1 MSTGLAC
8 KCSSQRCCSPFS
20 RYVDCHLSTG
30 LACKCS
36 SQRARLPLPKGS
48 PHYPLEVAL
57 DVCRRHQ
64 LIEGQVFVLGRLG
77 AHAEALR
84 LMLESSQGDLRAAL
98 DFVRQRPQEVELW
111 QVGAELVFR

>member
-1 MSTGLAC
+1 MQVLITARSTPLA
-8 KCSSQRCCSPFS
+8 S
-20 RYVDCHLSTG
+20 
-30 LACKCS
+30 
-36 SQRARLPLPKGS
+36 KGS

-84 LMLESSQGDLRAAL
+84 LMLESSQGDLRAAI

-111 QVGAELVFR
+111 QVGAADEHSLDCL